1 MKGLVFDI
9 SEGTIHDGP
18 GLRTTVFLKG
28 CPLRCKWCHSPEGQ
42 GRSPEVLRLPGAG
55 ERLCGVEWDADA
67 LGEHLA
73 ELAALCGE
81 AGGVT
86 FSGGEPM
93 LQPEFLLEV
102 LTHLAGVHTV
112 VETSGFCDGDVLLRV
127 DAMVSRIHYGLK
139 IVDDAAA
146 EFWTGHGTR
155 LILENLRKLDAEGSA
170 EYHLRLPLIAGA
182 VDAPENLRALEALSH
197 TLRRC
202 RRIDFL
208 PANPLAPAK
217 YAACGREFSSECRDC
232 VTGHIPPWFRPAVP
246 WSILD

>member
-42 GRSPEVLRLPGAG
+42 GRAPEMLTLPGVG
-55 ERLCGVEWDADA
+55 KRLCGVEWEAQA

-73 ELAALCGE
+73 ELAQLCGNS
-81 AGGVT
+81 GGVT

-102 LTHLAGVHTV
+102 LSYLKNVHTV
-112 VETSGFCDGDVLLRV
+112 VETSGCCDGDALLRV
-127 DAMVSRIHYGLK
+127 DAAVSRIHYGLK
-139 IVDDAAA
+139 IVDGGSA
-146 EFWTGHGTR
+146 EFWTGRDTR
-155 LILENLRKLDAEGSA
+155 LILENLHRLDAEGRA

-182 VDAPENLRALEALSH
+182 VDTRENLRSLEELSR
-197 TLRRC
+197 TLHRC

-217 YAACGREFSSECRDC
+217 YAACGREFAPECRDC
-232 VTGHIPPWFRPAVP
+232 ATGIIPEWFRPAVP
-246 WSILD
+246 WGILK

>member
-1 MKGLVFDI
+1 MKGLLFDI
-9 SEGTIHDGP
+9 AEATVHDGP
-18 GLRTTVFLKG
+18 GLRITCFLKG
-28 CPLRCKWCHSPEGQ
+28 CPMRCRWCHSPEGQ
-42 GRSPEVLRLPGAG
+42 SPEPEVFRVPGMERIVGMTYSG
-55 ERLCGVEWDADA
+55 E
-67 LGEHLA
+67 
-73 ELAALCGE
+73 ELADYLLE
-81 AGGVT
+81 RRDLIDGVT

-93 LQPEFLLEV
+93 LQSEFLLEV
-102 LTHLAGVHTV
+102 LAHLAGVHTV

-146 EFWTGHGTR
+146 EFWTGRGTR